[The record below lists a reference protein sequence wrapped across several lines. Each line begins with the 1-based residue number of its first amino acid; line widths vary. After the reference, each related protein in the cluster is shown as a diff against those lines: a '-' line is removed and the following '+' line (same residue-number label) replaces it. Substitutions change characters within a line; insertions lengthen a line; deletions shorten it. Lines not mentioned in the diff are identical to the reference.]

1 LTHARFVGHGYKNMD
16 KLFYVQRTD
25 QSPSNMTISKRSS
38 IVRSI
43 SDLVTQRAS
52 IIRALYIVSVATN
65 GPRDEILAEF
75 HQAVGDVLEGVAL
88 SQLDLAFI
96 NKMKVKEEAAWLRD
110 RNE

>member
-1 LTHARFVGHGYKNMD
+1 
-16 KLFYVQRTD
+16 
-25 QSPSNMTISKRSS
+25 MTISKRNS

-52 IIRALYIVSVATN
+52 TIRALYIVSVAAN

-88 SQLDLAFI
+88 HQLDLTYI
-96 NKMKVKEEAAWLRD
+96 SKVKVREEAAWLRD